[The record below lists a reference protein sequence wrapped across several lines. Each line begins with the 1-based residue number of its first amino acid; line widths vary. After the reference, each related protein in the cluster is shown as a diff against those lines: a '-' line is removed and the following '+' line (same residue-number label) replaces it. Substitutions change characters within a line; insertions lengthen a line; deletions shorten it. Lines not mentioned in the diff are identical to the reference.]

1 MERSVSRSTSD
12 RRGLAA
18 LALLAALAAG
28 CEDGRCIRHSDCAPT
43 LSCLATMCVI
53 PPSDADTGVADTAV
67 VDTAVVD
74 TAVADTP
81 VADTPVADTP
91 VADTAMVDVGTDAGP
106 AADAAMDAPVDAPED
121 AASDVADAE

>member
-1 MERSVSRSTSD
+1 MSRSTSD

-74 TAVADTP
+74 AP
-81 VADTPVADTP
+81 VADTPVADAP
-91 VADTAMVDVGTDAGP
+91 VADTAMADVGTDGGP
-106 AADAAMDAPVDAPED
+106 SMDAATDAPVDAPED
-121 AASDVADAE
+121 AASEVADAE